1 MKDKIKGLLTRKKL
15 FRFFKI
21 AVIVVLT
28 TIALLSLLG
37 TVAHASGLVDDTV
50 NADGQPVFAIPFWR
64 ITSLTSMWTI
74 AGAGFRGTGWTVSVN
89 PYNTGFT
96 VSPTLS
102 GLSVCI

>member
-28 TIALLSLLG
+28 TIALLSFLG
-37 TVAHASGLVDDTV
+37 TVAHASGWLM
-50 NADGQPVFAIPFWR
+50 IPSMRTTCIHSTRWR

-74 AGAGFRGTGWTVSVN
+74 AGAGFRGTGWTVSGSQ
-89 PYNTGFT
+89 YSMACT

-102 GLSVCI
+102 GLSACI